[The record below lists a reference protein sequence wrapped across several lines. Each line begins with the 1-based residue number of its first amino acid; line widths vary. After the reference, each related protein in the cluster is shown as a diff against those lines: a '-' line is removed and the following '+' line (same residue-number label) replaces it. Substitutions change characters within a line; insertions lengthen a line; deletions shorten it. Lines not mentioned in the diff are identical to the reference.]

1 MEEEL
6 YMCFYIIFCC
16 SFCCPLEESPLSS
29 EAPVVTVN
37 PGTETG
43 NSKVE
48 ALKNESN
55 LNKDG
60 LAL

>member
-16 SFCCPLEESPLSS
+16 SFCCPSEHPLSS
-29 EAPVVTVN
+29 EGPVVTVN
-37 PGTETG
+37 PGTEAG

-48 ALKNESN
+48 ALKNESD

>member
-1 MEEEL
+1 M
-6 YMCFYIIFCC
+6 
-16 SFCCPLEESPLSS
+16 PLSS
-29 EAPVVTVN
+29 DEPVVTVN

-43 NSKVE
+43 NSKLE
-48 ALKNESN
+48 PLKNESD

>member
-1 MEEEL
+1 MEEEI
-6 YMCFYIIFCC
+6 YFCFYIIFCC
-16 SFCCPLEESPLSS
+16 SFCCPSEKPLSS
-29 EAPVVTVN
+29 EAPVMTVN
-37 PGTETG
+37 PGTEVG

-48 ALKNESN
+48 PLKNESD